1 MWVDKLKRTLKD
13 PYKLR
18 KIARMPQFKL
28 WVVFVFLLGLV
39 YLLLSDGDFSFLLT
53 LSSTIQ
59 MFAFLGIII
68 QMVTLKEGLS
78 LYTFLFYAL
87 ILSSRLSSTLFFEG
101 YLPFD
106 SSGDWFYQTVEITSL
121 CMSSYIAYNLRN
133 SRESGMMILIPIPFL
148 FVALI
153 SHPTLNSFFLTD
165 VRAT

>member
-1 MWVDKLKRTLKD
+1 MDKLKRALRD

-53 LSSTIQ
+53 LASTIQ
-59 MFAFLGIII
+59 MFAFIGIIV
-68 QMVTLKEGLS
+68 QLWTMKEGLS
-78 LYTFLFYAL
+78 LYTFVFYAL
-87 ILSSRLSSTLFFEG
+87 IMASRLSSTLFFEG

-106 SSGDWFYQTVEITSL
+106 SSGDWFYQTVEIASL
-121 CMSSYIAYNLRN
+121 CMSGFIAYKLKD
-133 SRESGMMILIPIPFL
+133 SRENGMLMLIPVPFL
-148 FVALI
+148 VVALI

-165 VRAT
+165 VIGI

>member
-87 ILSSRLSSTLFFEG
+87 ILASRLSSTLFFEG